1 MDKAST
7 MQIQGQRGS
16 ARILSGVRCGLLA
29 ILLLAVQ
36 GCINGPVRGRLNGRF
51 NYLTAETARCA
62 PWYTYPVSLSAA
74 AVGDA
79 DIIVADTLAVPVAVL
94 NRAFHTP
101 IRGSFGP
108 GILLFAPLLI
118 PLYPIK
124 CVEEM
129 LSEYDTAPA
138 GVLYQKLFGHYS
150 MKMDIGRLKIAPAV
164 DSADTPKM
172 TIELN
177 GKAIGDFPAEL
188 KIMALKAE
196 AWSYLAI
203 VFSNDTIWWRQY
215 SSKGKWL
222 SWKSGRLFP
231 NRQEILS
238 AINTYMAMLIK
249 SSKEYE
255 NVVAIKQELE
265 AGQSPKISFV
275 EFEPYEFFPV
285 YSLSFTCQSH
295 RFTAECWTDGE
306 NFNLRSLAIQR

>member
-1 MDKAST
+1 MDTPST
-7 MQIQGQRGS
+7 IHGQGQRAVASVLAG
-16 ARILSGVRCGLLA
+16 IRCGLLA
-29 ILLLAVQ
+29 VLLLATS

-62 PWYTYPVSLSAA
+62 PWYTYPVSLPAA

-79 DIIVADTLAVPVAVL
+79 GIIVADTLAVPVTVL
-94 NRAFHTP
+94 NRAFHSP
-101 IRGSFGP
+101 IRGSYGP

-150 MKMDIGRLKIAPAV
+150 MKTELGRLKIAPAV
-164 DSADTPKM
+164 DSSGTPKM

-188 KIMALKAE
+188 KIKALKTE
-196 AWSYLAI
+196 WRYLAI

-215 SSKGKWL
+215 SSDDEWL
-222 SWKSGRLFP
+222 PQKSSRLFP
-231 NRQEILS
+231 NRQEILT
-238 AINTYMAMLIK
+238 ALNRHMAMLIK

-255 NVVAIKQELE
+255 NGVEIKQEIE

-275 EFEPYEFFPV
+275 EFGPNEFVPV

-306 NFNLRSLAIQR
+306 NFYFRSLAIQR

>member
-1 MDKAST
+1 MDTPST
-7 MQIQGQRGS
+7 IHGQGQRAVASVLAG
-16 ARILSGVRCGLLA
+16 IRCGLLA
-29 ILLLAVQ
+29 VLLLATS

-62 PWYTYPVSLSAA
+62 PWYTYPVSLPAA

-79 DIIVADTLAVPVAVL
+79 GIIVADTLAVPVTVL
-94 NRAFHTP
+94 NRAFHSP
-101 IRGSFGP
+101 IRGSYGP

-150 MKMDIGRLKIAPAV
+150 MKTELGRLKIAPAV
-164 DSADTPKM
+164 DSSGTPKM

-215 SSKGKWL
+215 SSDDEWL
-222 SWKSGRLFP
+222 PQKSSRLFP
-231 NRQEILS
+231 NRQEILT
-238 AINTYMAMLIK
+238 ALNRHMAMLIK

-255 NVVAIKQELE
+255 NGVEIKQEIE

-275 EFEPYEFFPV
+275 EFGPNEFVPV

-306 NFNLRSLAIQR
+306 NFYFRSLAIQR